1 MTVQYVVS
9 CSSTQTVFKK
19 ILEVDEDQ
27 MIVYYLPNLRIEK
40 RVYFIFSLVTVSQFW
55 VQKQ

>member
-27 MIVYYLPNLRIEK
+27 MIVYYLPNLTIEK
-40 RVYFIFSLVTVSQFW
+40 RVYFIFPLVTVSQFW

>member
-9 CSSTQTVFKK
+9 CSSTQTVFKNF
-19 ILEVDEDQ
+19 LEVDEDQ
-27 MIVYYLPNLRIEK
+27 MIVYHLPNLRIEK

>member
-19 ILEVDEDQ
+19 FLEVDEDQ

>member
-9 CSSTQTVFKK
+9 CSSTQTVFKNF
-19 ILEVDEDQ
+19 LEVDEDQ